1 MTDSYRAQLVHTLRK
16 VLKPLVRILFR
27 AGVRFDEFIELLRG
41 IYVEIV
47 IADAAIADKRVSK
60 GRISILTGVSKKD
73 VDRLVSSE
81 DWLKI
86 PKPTDGPALAAVLH
100 RWHTDS
106 AFLGPYGV
114 PLELPLSGSGG
125 RNFADLVGGSS
136 IPIDPSSA
144 FEQLLAAGVIA
155 RSGDT
160 HVKVLSRSY
169 VMPEPLSP
177 EMLEHFG
184 KSMTNLASTLH
195 LNMTPNSTSK
205 RLERS
210 VFPAEGIAEELFQD
224 FDAYV
229 RERAH
234 AMLSE
239 IDDWLA
245 DAARRPTKNPEA
257 RIATGVSVYHY
268 VAPVDA
274 RIILS
279 KHVIPDETVA

>member
-1 MTDSYRAQLVHTLRK
+1 MTDSYREQLVHTLRK

-47 IADAAIADKRVSK
+47 IEDAASADKRVTT
-60 GRISILTGVSKKD
+60 GRISILTGVPKKD
-73 VDRLVSSE
+73 VDRLASSE

-86 PKPTDGPALAAVLH
+86 PKPTDGPALAAILH

-114 PLELPLSGSGG
+114 PLELPLSGHGG
-125 RNFADLVGGSS
+125 RNFVDLVGGSS
-136 IPIDPSSA
+136 IAIDPHSA

-169 VMPEPLSP
+169 VMQKPLSP
-177 EMLEHFG
+177 EVLEHFG
-184 KSMTNLASTLH
+184 KSMTNLASTIH
-195 LNMTPNSTSK
+195 FNMTPNSSTK

-210 VFPAEGIAEELFQD
+210 VFPGEGLAEELFQE

-239 IDDWLA
+239 VDDWLA
-245 DAARRPTKNPEA
+245 SAARRPTKHPEA

-268 VAPVDA
+268 VAPPDA
-274 RIILS
+274 RLS
-279 KHVIPDETVA
+279 LSNHVILGESEA